1 MIEYLS
7 HIRRNLV
14 QYLLYLMIMV
24 GTLLVVSLVVFM
36 NATSETTS
44 TNMTERVQVIVYLD
58 NNISGHRQNEIETH
72 LAKIENIHQIE
83 FVSSEDTLEQFLE
96 NITIEPEVFE
106 LLGENPLND
115 MLTVSLHDISDIET
129 TYREMIEH
137 NYLSED
143 NVVYSE
149 DGYNLIASLNQ
160 GNTTISFVLGI
171 MLMTITLPIINIL
184 IKNSID
190 ARATEIYIKR
200 IIGATRLNILKPI
213 IWELITLYAFSYVIF
228 LSLNYFVLEA
238 VIQILENLNIS
249 ILTLADIDSVYLQS
263 AVIGLVVGIVF
274 ITLQLLYV
282 AFRKIN
288 V

>member
-1 MIEYLS
+1 
-7 HIRRNLV
+7 
-14 QYLLYLMIMV
+14 MV

-36 NATSETTS
+36 NATSDTTS

-72 LAKIENIHQIE
+72 LKKIENIHQVE

-96 NITIEPEVFE
+96 NITVEPEVFE
-106 LLGENPLND
+106 LLGDNPLND
-115 MLTVSLHDISDIET
+115 MLTVSLHDISDIEA

-149 DGYNLIASLNQ
+149 DGYDLIASLNQ

-190 ARATEIYIKR
+190 SRATEIYIKR
-200 IIGATRLNILKPI
+200 IIGATRLNILQPI

-228 LSLNYFVLEA
+228 LSLNYFMLEA

-263 AVIGLVVGIVF
+263 AVIGLVVGIIF